1 MRRGPDARCHHGA
14 MTDPAPTDPAV
25 PDRSDVPDPAPTDA
39 VVPDPIVPEAVAT
52 DPLAV
57 FEADLEEA
65 EKKTKTKV
73 RSIVFRAVLIIG
85 ALVISGWILLS
96 TFEDLD
102 FEAIVDSIT
111 SLEDADFIALLA
123 MWVIWIAAQGLLTA
137 SLVPG
142 LPVRRGVVAYLGP
155 AGVTAIIPGPSDL
168 PFRLKMFIA
177 WGYSPTDATLA
188 VAAGSVFSIGIKLV
202 LPVVAAIG
210 LLASRTPIEGT
221 LRTVVVIAV
230 LVGLGIMAVAFVV
243 ASERR
248 TAWIGRVITPVYGF
262 VLRLLRKPEPPDV
275 AQSLLA
281 ARSES
286 LERLRDRWMIGTW
299 ATVSTAAT
307 RFALLLM
314 AIRFTGTPDEAIGW
328 PQVFV
333 VYAVVQGLTVLPIT
347 AGDAGVSEVAYIGLL
362 TAAAGSQYVNQ
373 ITAGVLIFRV
383 LTWVVIIPIG
393 LATLGVWQR
402 MMAKRS
408 AAPPAAPATA

>member
-1 MRRGPDARCHHGA
+1 
-14 MTDPAPTDPAV
+14 
-25 PDRSDVPDPAPTDA
+25 
-39 VVPDPIVPEAVAT
+39 
-52 DPLAV
+52 
-57 FEADLEEA
+57 
-65 EKKTKTKV
+65 V
-73 RSIVFRAVLIIG
+73 RSIVLRAVLIIG
-85 ALVISGWILLS
+85 ALVISGWILVS

-102 FEAIVDSIT
+102 LDAIVDSIT

-137 SLVPG
+137 SLVPR
-142 LPVRRGVVAYLGP
+142 LPVRRGVLAYLGP

-202 LPVVAAIG
+202 LPVIAAVG
-210 LLASRTPIEGT
+210 LLVSDAPIDGT

-230 LVGLGIMAVAFVV
+230 LVGFGIMAVAFVV

-248 TAWIGRVITPVYGF
+248 TAWIGRVITPLFRF
-262 VLRLLRKPEPPDV
+262 VLRLLRRPEPPDV
-275 AQSLLA
+275 AQSLLD

-299 ATVSTAAT
+299 ATVATAAT

-314 AIRFTGTPDEAIGW
+314 AIRFTGTPEDAISW

-402 MMAKRS
+402 RMTKQS
-408 AAPPAAPATA
+408 SAPPATATT

>member
-1 MRRGPDARCHHGA
+1 ML
-14 MTDPAPTDPAV
+14 TDP
-25 PDRSDVPDPAPTDA
+25 
-39 VVPDPIVPEAVAT
+39 VA
-52 DPLAV
+52 
-57 FEADLEEA
+57 EYEA
-65 EKKTKTKV
+65 ELEAKLPAGKKTKV
-73 RSIVFRAVLIIG
+73 RSIIFRAVLIVG
-85 ALVISGWILLS
+85 ALAISGFILIS

-102 FEAIVDSIT
+102 FDAIVDSIT
-111 SLEDADFIALLA
+111 SLEDADFIALIA

-137 SLVPG
+137 SLVPK
-142 LPVRRGVVAYLGP
+142 LPVRRGVIAYLGP

-168 PFRLKMFIA
+168 PFRLRMFMA

-210 LLASRTPIEGT
+210 LLVSDAPIEGT

-230 LVGLGIMAVAFVV
+230 LVGLGILAIAFIV
-243 ASERR
+243 ASEKR
-248 TAWIGRVITPVYGF
+248 TAKIGRVIAPVYGF

-275 AQSLLA
+275 ARSLIA
-281 ARSES
+281 ARTES

-299 ATVSTAAT
+299 ATVATAAT

-314 AIRFTGTPDEAIGW
+314 AIRFTGTPDDAISW

-347 AGDAGVSEVAYIGLL
+347 AGDAGVSEIAYIGLL

-383 LTWVVIIPIG
+383 LTWVIIIPIG
-393 LATLGVWQR
+393 LATLGIWQR
-402 MMAKRS
+402 LMARS
-408 AAPPAAPATA
+408 KQKAAAAETATDPAATS